1 MSPDSRPGYPAAVT
15 RPQHRSPRRARTHRS
30 RLGRLAALVL
40 LLGGLAVVTTG
51 AQAAPVSTAPPAV
64 SGAAVVD
71 GRLVATPGT
80 WTPSPSGGAL
90 TYSYRWLRDGEPI
103 RGAVERRYRPVVADL
118 GARLSVWV
126 TARDPGEDGAGSGVA
141 ESAPTARVQRGT
153 LTNRRA
159 PVVLGEQRY
168 GRTVRVTA
176 GRWSTTPSR
185 LRYQWL
191 RAGKPVRG
199 ATGARYRL
207 GVQDVGQRV
216 RVLVTATAPG
226 YTRATARSARTAPV
240 DHRVGVR
247 RTATYSIVTRGRIG
261 VSVREFARQ
270 AAETF
275 ADPRGWRGGGVA
287 FRRVPRG
294 GGFTLVLA
302 EASTVPS
309 FSSGCSAEYS
319 CRVGRFVIIN
329 QTRWRL
335 ATAPWRAAGGS
346 LRDYRHMVV
355 NHEVGHWLGR
365 GHAGCSGRGRLAPV
379 MMQQS
384 KGLDGCRFNPWP
396 LRSEY

>member
-1 MSPDSRPGYPAAVT
+1 MSPPPGAGYPAGVT
-15 RPQHRSPRRARTHRS
+15 RPSHRAAPVRRPVRV
-30 RLGRLAALVL
+30 RLARLVALVV
-40 LLGGLAVVTTG
+40 LLGGLAAVTTA
-51 AQAAPVSTAPPAV
+51 AQAAPVNTGAPTIA
-64 SGAAVVD
+64 GAAVVD
-71 GRLVATPGT
+71 GRLVASPGA
-80 WTPSPSGGAL
+80 WTPSTSGEPLVYA
-90 TYSYRWLRDGEPI
+90 YRWLRDGQPI
-103 RGAVERRYRPVVADL
+103 RGAVERRYRPVVDDL
-118 GARLSVWV
+118 GARLTVRV
-126 TARDPGEDGAGSGVA
+126 TATDPGDPAGGSGVA
-141 ESAPTARVQRGT
+141 ESRSVRVGRGE
-153 LTNRRA
+153 LTVRRA
-159 PVVLGEQRY
+159 PAVVGEQRY
-168 GRTVRVTA
+168 GRTVRATP
-176 GRWSTTPSR
+176 GRWSTTPER
-185 LRYQWL
+185 VRYQWL
-191 RAGKPVRG
+191 RAGKPIRG
-199 ATGARYRL
+199 ATRPRHTL
-207 GVQDVGQRV
+207 GVADVGQRV

-247 RTATYSIVTRGRIG
+247 RVATYSIATRGRITM
-261 VSVREFARQ
+261 SVREFARQ
-270 AAETF
+270 AAETLN
-275 ADPRGWRGGGVA
+275 DPRGWRGGGVA

-294 GGFTLVLA
+294 GGFTLFLA

-319 CRVGRFVIIN
+319 CRVGRNVIIN